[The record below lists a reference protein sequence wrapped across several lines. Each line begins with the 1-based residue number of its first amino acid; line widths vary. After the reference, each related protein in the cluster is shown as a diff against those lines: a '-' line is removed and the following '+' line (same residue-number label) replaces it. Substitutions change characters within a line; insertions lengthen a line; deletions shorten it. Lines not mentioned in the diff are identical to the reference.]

1 MLMKTDVPRPI
12 LLKDYTPP
20 PYLIDTVGLDVM
32 LHPTA
37 THVTSRLKIRRNP
50 AAAAHGPLLLDGEG
64 LQLKQIKLDGHHLD
78 GAAYQLFD
86 GGLSVAAPPEE
97 PFTLEIVTIINPQA
111 NTALQ
116 GLYRSKG
123 IYCTQCEAQG
133 FRRITYFI
141 DRPDVLARYSVRI
154 EADVEEASV
163 LLANG
168 NPTERGTLDRG
179 RRHYA
184 IWKDP
189 HPKPCYLFAMVGGNL
204 ASVASTFRTRSGRNV
219 DLTIYVEPG
228 KESRCTW
235 AMDALK
241 RSMAWDERR
250 FGREYDLDVFNIVAV
265 SDFNMGAMENKGLN
279 IFNDRL
285 VLASPATATDATY
298 EAIEAVIAHEYFHNW
313 TGNRITCRDWFQLCL
328 KEGLTVYRDQEFSS
342 DERSRTVQRIQD
354 VRQLK
359 ARQFPEDAG
368 PLAHPVR
375 PESYIEINN
384 FYTATVYEKGAE
396 VVRMLQTI
404 LGNDGFSKGLDL
416 YFERHDGEAATVE
429 DFLRCFSDA
438 TGADLGQFKLWYSQA
453 GTPEVIAN
461 FTYDAARRRAELTL
475 EQVVRPGPGDAK
487 RKPFHIPIALGLLGA
502 NGGDTPLTLENGDS
516 VPDGVI
522 HLTKRSQTFRFIDVP
537 SRPVLS
543 ILRGFTAP
551 LNLTINQSDADLAF
565 LMHHDSDLYNRWQAG
580 QNYALRV
587 LAAAVKEIKAG
598 GRPAKPVKLIEA
610 LRGCL
615 ANDAVEP
622 ALKAQMLTLPR
633 EAEVARTIA
642 RDIDP
647 TAIHAACRSLRR
659 QVASALAPALV
670 ETYKSMDAKGAYS
683 PDAVS
688 AGRRALRNAALAL
701 LNARGLP
708 EDIARTYKHFSSARN
723 ATDEIDALALLT
735 SVRGKER
742 TLALQQFH
750 DKWAHDHLVID
761 HWFGLQAAST
771 LPSCLATVRR
781 LTRHP
786 LFQQKNPNKLRT
798 LIGGFAA
805 NPVSF
810 NRPDG
815 LGYEFVAE
823 KVLEIDAFNPQV
835 ASRILTAFRS
845 WRSLE
850 TNRRKLAKR
859 ALKRI
864 AKVKGLSRDVHEI
877 VSRMLES

>member
-1 MLMKTDVPRPI
+1 M
-12 LLKDYTPP
+12 
-20 PYLIDTVGLDVM
+20 
-32 LHPTA
+32 
-37 THVTSRLKIRRNP
+37 
-50 AAAAHGPLLLDGEG
+50 
-64 LQLKQIKLDGHHLD
+64 
-78 GAAYQLFD
+78 
-86 GGLSVAAPPEE
+86 
-97 PFTLEIVTIINPQA
+97 
-111 NTALQ
+111 
-116 GLYRSKG
+116 
-123 IYCTQCEAQG
+123 
-133 FRRITYFI
+133 
-141 DRPDVLARYSVRI
+141 
-154 EADVEEASV
+154 
-163 LLANG
+163 
-168 NPTERGTLDRG
+168 
-179 RRHYA
+179 
-184 IWKDP
+184 
-189 HPKPCYLFAMVGGNL
+189 
-204 ASVASTFRTRSGRNV
+204 
-219 DLTIYVEPG
+219 
-228 KESRCTW
+228 
-235 AMDALK
+235 
-241 RSMAWDERR
+241 
-250 FGREYDLDVFNIVAV
+250 
-265 SDFNMGAMENKGLN
+265 
-279 IFNDRL
+279 
-285 VLASPATATDATY
+285 
-298 EAIEAVIAHEYFHNW
+298 
-313 TGNRITCRDWFQLCL
+313 
-328 KEGLTVYRDQEFSS
+328 
-342 DERSRTVQRIQD
+342 QRIID

-359 ARQFPEDAG
+359 AQQFPEDAG

-384 FYTATVYEKGAE
+384 FYTV
-396 VVRMLQTI
+396 
-404 LGNDGFSKGLDL
+404 DGLREG
-416 YFERHDGEAATVE
+416 RRGRAHDRRPCSAATASA
-429 DFLRCFSDA
+429 RAWTSTSSA
-438 TGADLGQFKLWYSQA
+438 TTARRRRSRSSSPASRTPRGADLTQFKLWYSQA
-453 GTPEVIAN
+453 GTPELVCQSHA
-461 FTYDAARRRAELTL
+461 TTRPRRPPSSTV
-475 EQVVRPGPGDAK
+475 EQVLPPTPGQPK
-487 RKPFHIPIALGLLGA
+487 KKPLHIPMRLGLLGA
-502 NGGDTPLTLENGDS
+502 NGADLALKLATATAS
-516 VPDGVI
+516 PDGVAR
-522 HLTKRSQTFRFIDVP
+522 RSPSAAETFRFIDVP
-537 SRPVLS
+537 SRPVPSL
-543 ILRGFTAP
+543 LRGFSAP
-551 LNLTINQSDADLAF
+551 VNLTIDLVRRRPRVPDGQRQRPLQSLAG
-565 LMHHDSDLYNRWQAG
+565 G

-622 ALKAQMLTLPR
+622 ALKAQMLTLPG

-835 ASRILTAFRS
+835 ASRILTSFRS